1 MKRAQGL
8 SIETIIIAALLIAIL
23 IIVLFLVVR
32 HTTTFSKGAF
42 TCEAQG
48 ADCVSSVA
56 ECLRMGR
63 QPLDFE
69 CPEAMPACCKR
80 Q

>member
-1 MKRAQGL
+1 MKRAQGIQ
-8 SIETIIIAALLIAIL
+8 IETIIIAALLIAVL

-32 HTTTFSKGAF
+32 HTTIFSKGAY

-48 ADCVSSVA
+48 ADCVSSTA
-56 ECLRMGR
+56 KCLEMGR
-63 QPLDFE
+63 QPLDFD
-69 CPEAMPACCKR
+69 CPEAIPACCKR